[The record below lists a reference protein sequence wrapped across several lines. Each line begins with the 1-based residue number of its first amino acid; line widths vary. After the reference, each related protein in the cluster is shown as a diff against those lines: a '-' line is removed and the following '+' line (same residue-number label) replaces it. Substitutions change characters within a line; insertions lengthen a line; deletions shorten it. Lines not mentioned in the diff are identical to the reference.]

1 MYFTDDESS
10 DDEGVSSLVSDSP
23 LSGPTFLDFQSRLP
37 SATQPPP
44 FLRNNNAQKKRQK
57 QKGLEQQNHYMRKVP
72 AQRPISGQLLGATN
86 PNVAD
91 TPGSGS
97 TSTGSSI
104 QRGRETIDVDNFFSS
119 ASQPTATVSK
129 NLPIRQVSLNLS
141 L

>member
-44 FLRNNNAQKKRQK
+44 VLRNNNAQKKRQK

-97 TSTGSSI
+97 TSTSSSI

>member
-1 MYFTDDESS
+1 
-10 DDEGVSSLVSDSP
+10 
-23 LSGPTFLDFQSRLP
+23 
-37 SATQPPP
+37 
-44 FLRNNNAQKKRQK
+44 
-57 QKGLEQQNHYMRKVP
+57 MRKVP

-91 TPGSGS
+91 TSGSGS
-97 TSTGSSI
+97 TSAGSSI